1 MPRTPEALFPTL
13 AARIPD
19 PEVRALFTWPFLR
32 VSEIFDELVD
42 AASAEILRRAGAWPV
57 APGTDPAGLV
67 AARGWSPRSL
77 PLIAFVHGKLAAAG
91 HLVASGGTYAP
102 SGSEP
107 GDLVAL
113 EAELA
118 ATEPDAAVAGEAVR
132 ILVEEAGLFLS
143 GEKTGEE
150 ILFRVDRL
158 PLWFRYFS
166 NRNLL
171 YSINNVLGAL
181 ALSRLLPESGGR
193 VLEIGGGAGSAAE
206 AALARLGPRVSRYLF
221 TEVVPTFFRR
231 GERAARAAAAPGVA
245 VDAVKLDMTK
255 PWEAQGAAP
264 GAFDAVYSVNCFH
277 VAPDLAAVL
286 AEARNA
292 LAPGGWLVVSEC
304 VRPLGNAQPIYVEL
318 VFDILESFTQV
329 TLDPLARPTHGF
341 LTPAAWRESL
351 ARAGFTDVTFLPDAE
366 EIAKSYPSFFVSAV
380 AARKAVP

>member
-1 MPRTPEALFPTL
+1 MSRTPEAQFPAL
-13 AARIPD
+13 SVRIPD

-42 AASAEILRRAGAWPV
+42 AACAELLRRAGAWPV
-57 APGTDPAGLV
+57 APGTDPADLV
-67 AARGWSPRSL
+67 AARGWAPRSV
-77 PLIAFVHGKLAAAG
+77 PLVSFVHGKLAASG
-91 HLVASGGTYAP
+91 HLAQAGGIYAP
-102 SGSEP
+102 AGSEP
-107 GDLVAL
+107 GDLESL

-118 ATEPDAAVAGEAVR
+118 VAEPDAAVAGEAVR

-150 ILFRVDRL
+150 ILFRPDRL

-171 YSINNVLGAL
+171 YSVNNHLGAL
-181 ALSRLLPESGGR
+181 ALSRLLPASGGR

-206 AALARLGPRVSRYLF
+206 AALALLGPRVSRYLF

-245 VDAVKLDMTK
+245 VDAAKLDMTK
-255 PWEAQGAAP
+255 PWEAQGAAS
-264 GAFDAVYSVNCFH
+264 GSFDAVYSVNCFH

-286 AEARNA
+286 GEARAA

-304 VRPLGNAQPIYVEL
+304 VRPLGNLQPIYVEL
-318 VFDILESFTQV
+318 VFDILESFTRV
-329 TLDPLARPTHGF
+329 KLDPVARPTHGF
-341 LTPAAWRESL
+341 LTPAAWRVSL
-351 ARAGFTDVTFLPDAE
+351 ARAGFTDVRFLPDAE
-366 EIAKSYPSFFVSAV
+366 EIAKEYPSFFVSAV
-380 AARKAVP
+380 AARKA

>member
-1 MPRTPEALFPTL
+1 MPRTTEEQFPALS
-13 AARIPD
+13 AHIPD
-19 PEVRALFTWPFLR
+19 PEVGALFTFPFLR
-32 VSEIFDELVD
+32 VSEVFDELVD
-42 AASAEILRRAGAWPV
+42 AASAELLRRAGAWPA

-67 AARGWSPRSL
+67 SARGWAPRSL
-77 PLIAFVHGKLAAAG
+77 PLVAFVHRKLAAAG
-91 HLVASGGTYAP
+91 HLALSGGAYAP
-102 SGSEP
+102 TGSEP
-107 GDLVAL
+107 GSLETL

-132 ILVEEAGLFLS
+132 ILVEEVGAFLS
-143 GEKTGEE
+143 GERTGEE
-150 ILFRVDRL
+150 ILFRPDRL

-171 YSINNVLGAL
+171 YSVNNHLGAL

-206 AALARLGPRVSRYLF
+206 AALARLGPRLSRYLF

-245 VDAVKLDMTK
+245 VDAAKLDMTR

-264 GAFDAVYSVNCFH
+264 GSFDAVYSVNCFH

-286 AEARNA
+286 HEAREA

-304 VRPLGNAQPIYVEL
+304 VRPLGNDQPIYVEL
-318 VFDILESFTQV
+318 VFDLLESFTRV
-329 TLDPLARPTHGF
+329 TLDPVARPNHGF

-351 ARAGFTDVTFLPDAE
+351 RRAGFTDVTFLPDAE
-366 EIAKSYPSFFVSAV
+366 EIARSYPSFFVSAV
-380 AARKAVP
+380 AARRA